1 MGLPMV
7 QVFMIFAR
15 QLSRPVADL
24 VMRYGKDHPIFRNK
38 ILIPVG
44 RRIVHMTT
52 RLRMKNLG
60 LGAPTTLAPVSEA
73 SALEQASDFI
83 QQAVIF
89 SYSVGVFAAY
99 YYYTKANE
107 KEKPDF
113 DHLAAIKEDV
123 DAKFFELNRRLDLME
138 KQLKYAVESRG
149 LLSSLMPR
157 SQPPVQEQQKPT
169 PRPRKVP
176 EPEPSTPQKR
186 ASILPFEEAASKII
200 RK

>member
-1 MGLPMV
+1 
-7 QVFMIFAR
+7 MIFAR

-44 RRIVHMTT
+44 KNIVHFTT

-83 QQAVIF
+83 QQVVIF

-107 KEKPDF
+107 KESPNF
-113 DHLAAIKEDV
+113 AHLGQIKDDV
-123 DAKFFELNRRLDLME
+123 DAKFFELNRRLDLIE
-138 KQLKYAVESRG
+138 KQLKYAVEPRG
-149 LLSSLMPR
+149 LLSSIMPR
-157 SQPPVQEQQKPT
+157 SHPQIIEQ
-169 PRPRKVP
+169 
-176 EPEPSTPQKR
+176 EPEPSLPRKTTL
-186 ASILPFEEAASKII
+186 SSLPFEEAASKII
-200 RK
+200 TK